1 MKLHE
6 QVTGI
11 ATREDLVGF
20 VEALRADLLSN
31 PQDWENATLDQYFR
45 ALASWLEDCS
55 GYYERTGQDVPTTP
69 SWKNVAE
76 MLIARTTLVVD
87 ARKQLFATRSASR
100 LPPARPSHRT
110 YGANVIEAGHS
121 MIFGRSWSTSHEQC

>member
-1 MKLHE
+1 METDCDARTARRLVHSGEAMKLHE

-11 ATREDLVGF
+11 ATREDLVAF

-31 PQDWENATLDQYFR
+31 PQDWESATLDQYFR
-45 ALASWLEDCS
+45 ALASWLEDCP

-76 MLIARTTLVVD
+76 MLIA
-87 ARKQLFATRSASR
+87 AKS
-100 LPPARPSHRT
+100 
-110 YGANVIEAGHS
+110 YE
-121 MIFGRSWSTSHEQC
+121 